1 MPHIAQTSRRPPFP
15 RLLYFMQ
22 RLVVG
27 EHHRFWCILPVVL
40 RSVLYSSS
48 WYKSGLHGVTYKWQ
62 PWECLISIW
71 ITSADMP
78 LTARVAFDHRT
89 EGANTAD
96 RNRFAGHVVH
106 TLVPENAST
115 VARDATPQLELVLRR
130 VMWGCEQDL
139 ISSRYASI
147 AMATDVSF

>member
-1 MPHIAQTSRRPPFP
+1 
-15 RLLYFMQ
+15 
-22 RLVVG
+22 
-27 EHHRFWCILPVVL
+27 
-40 RSVLYSSS
+40 
-48 WYKSGLHGVTYKWQ
+48 
-62 PWECLISIW
+62 
-71 ITSADMP
+71 MP

-130 VMWGCEQDL
+130 VM
-139 ISSRYASI
+139 
-147 AMATDVSF
+147 